1 MVYFPLGD
9 GKFKLFR
16 IFDDD
21 EDGRIYAA
29 DMVEVLTSFG
39 EKFSK
44 SEARKLVQNEDNTG
58 EGLIDYE
65 GKILILKGYFILINI
80 VSQNCVPN

>member
-1 MVYFPLGD
+1 MYL
-9 GKFKLFR
+9 LSR

-21 EDGRIYAA
+21 EDGKIYAA

-39 EKFSK
+39 EKFTK

-65 GKILILKGYFILINI
+65 GDIILIN
-80 VSQNCVPN
+80 